1 MITNFAILSGLLAAM
16 LHVVAGVDHLA
27 TVTPLVV
34 ETRLKSW
41 LIGFWWGLG
50 HTIGILIIG
59 TLFLFFKDYIPIA
72 YISNYSE
79 QLVAFILI
87 GIGIWGFYRIY
98 HAPRKTESVKEQTH
112 ISSVGI
118 GVVHGLASV
127 SHFILLLPA
136 LSFESNFETV
146 QYVAGFCIGTML
158 AMGLYTF
165 MVGKLVNHFK
175 VAYPYPQTLN
185 RIRFWSGLFACSAG
199 VFLLFYHPS

>member
-1 MITNFAILSGLLAAM
+1 MLSSFAILSGLLAAL

-34 ETRLKSW
+34 ETRLKTW

-50 HTIGILIIG
+50 HTFGILIIG
-59 TLFLFFKDYIPIA
+59 ALFLFFKDYIPIT
-72 YISNYSE
+72 YISNYSD

-98 HAPRKTESVKEQTH
+98 YSPSKAALAKAQSHL
-112 ISSVGI
+112 SSVGI

-136 LSFESNFETV
+136 LSFKTKLETF
-146 QYVAGFCIGTML
+146 QYVCGFCIGTMF
-158 AMGLYTF
+158 AMALYTF
-165 MVGKLVNHFK
+165 IVGKFINRFK
-175 VAYPYPQTLN
+175 VAYPYPQALN
-185 RIRFWSGLFACSAG
+185 RVRFWSGLFACSAG
-199 VFLLFYHPS
+199 LFLLFYTP